1 MHPFPHRYTASA
13 SANPE
18 GDIRLDSEG
27 LPPIATAPPEAFGGP
42 GDRWSPE
49 TLFVGA
55 IADCFILT
63 FRSVAQATS
72 LPWLSLTCE
81 AEGVLD
87 RVERVNSFT
96 EVYVRATLIVPPD
109 TDEARAM
116 QVLERAE
123 RLCLITN
130 SLRAEAHL
138 DARVVLAET
147 EETA

>member
-1 MHPFPHRYTASA
+1 MRPFPHRYTASA
-13 SANPE
+13 SANPD
-18 GDIRLDSEG
+18 GDVRLDSEG

-63 FRSVAQATS
+63 FRSLAEATS

-81 AEGVLD
+81 AEDVLD
-87 RVERVNSFT
+87 RVDRVNSFT
-96 EVYVRATLIVPPD
+96 EVYVRATLVVPPD
-109 TDEARAM
+109 ADETQSVQA
-116 QVLERAE
+116 LERTE

-138 DARVVLAET
+138 DARVVHAEA
-147 EETA
+147 EETV